1 LGVGWLDAGLFSRLG
16 WLGAGLFWALGW
28 LGAGLFWALGWFDA
42 GGFTTGGRFS
52 SALPPPLAKQAE
64 HSQAISKVGKLTAR
78 RLTWRDITY
87 GSALP
92 IVNGATF
99 EPAAIDQPESS
110 PLICSP
116 AIVLNPLGSDGDED
130 REQMERLAADV
141 VSHLR

>member
-16 WLGAGLFWALGW
+16 WLGVGLFWTLGW
-28 LGAGLFWALGWFDA
+28 PDA

-52 SALPPPLAKQAE
+52 SAPPPPLAMQAE
-64 HSQAISKVGKLTAR
+64 HSQAISNVGKLTAR

-87 GSALP
+87 GTAVP
-92 IVNGATF
+92 ILNGATF
-99 EPAAIDQPESS
+99 EPAAIDQAGSS

-116 AIVLNPLGSDGDED
+116 AIVLNPSGADVDED
-130 REQMERLAADV
+130 REQVERLAADV